1 MGKKKNVKVSDSL
14 EDLFGVESSEG
25 NANTD
30 SKNQL
35 TSIKERLQPKKTH
48 AVTKKSKSHRMLNIP
63 QLTGTEMIEC
73 PHEIDSVFITQKAFD
88 DIIMMARAIN
98 EISRE
103 RWGSDSQK
111 LEVFCYVLTNESDF
125 KNDFPARISEIY
137 IPHHSA
143 SETAVN
149 VSTEAVIEVGEYIKE
164 NKKILLGWAHSHGH
178 FEVYSSKTDE
188 QNHKALLNDTS
199 NYITLGHFKIK
210 YSYGIT
216 VIEDG
221 THLGVILSQYP
232 CGHIGRVEDTSFDIQ
247 GPRYSSKE
255 KENRYLQI
263 KEQLEDRVN
272 LIRPS
277 IQPSREDSLKNISE
291 EFVSEYIRNLR
302 KAKNLLYDKLPDDMD
317 KHFELFQRVLQ
328 EYDTLLMSTAE
339 ESFTNVSEKLL
350 SAMKQYNNS
359 I

>member
-1 MGKKKNVKVSDSL
+1 M
-14 EDLFGVESSEG
+14 
-25 NANTD
+25 
-30 SKNQL
+30 
-35 TSIKERLQPKKTH
+35 
-48 AVTKKSKSHRMLNIP
+48 NIP
-63 QLTGTEMIEC
+63 QLANNEIIEC
-73 PHEIDSVFITQKAFD
+73 PPEIDSVFITRKAFD
-88 DIIMMARAIN
+88 DIIMLARAVN

-103 RWGSDSQK
+103 RWGSTSQK

-125 KNDFPARISEIY
+125 KSNFPARISEIY

-149 VSTEAVIEVGEYIKE
+149 VSTEAVREVGEYIKE
-164 NKKILLGWAHSHGH
+164 NNKVLLGWAHSHGH

-188 QNHKALLNDTS
+188 QNHKTLLNDTS
-199 NYITLGHFKIK
+199 NFITQGHFKIK

-216 VIEDG
+216 VVENGD
-221 THLGVILSQYP
+221 HLGIILSQYP
-232 CGHIGRVEDTSFDIQ
+232 CGHVGRATDTSFDIQ
-247 GPRYSSKE
+247 GKGYSDRE
-255 KENRYLQI
+255 KEDRYFQI

-272 LIRPS
+272 LTRPS
-277 IQPSREDSLKNISE
+277 KQSSRDDSLKDISD

-317 KHFELFQRVLQ
+317 KHFELFQRVLH

-350 SAMKQYNNS
+350 TAMKQYKDGV
-359 I
+359 